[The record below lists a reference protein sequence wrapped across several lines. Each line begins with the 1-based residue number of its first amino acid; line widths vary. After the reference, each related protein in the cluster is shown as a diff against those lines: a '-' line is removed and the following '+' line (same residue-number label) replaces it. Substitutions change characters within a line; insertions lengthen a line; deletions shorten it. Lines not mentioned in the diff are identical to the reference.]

1 MGGTRMTAARYLG
14 LWLVFLL
21 APFTSEAQQVKL
33 RLTSQLPNAHHIG
46 ISLVQFRDEVERRTD
61 KTVTVEIFDNSRLYK
76 DNQVV
81 GAVSSGAIDM
91 GLVAAD
97 QFVDKVPGIAILQQP
112 FLFNFYALVK
122 AASDPD
128 REMRPLLDKAILDA
142 TGARVLLWLPFG
154 STVILSKQQPT
165 LNPSEISKQKVRVLG
180 KTHAA
185 FIEQCGGI
193 AAIIAAGDQ
202 LAAVQDGRVDMLMT
216 GVTGVPARQL
226 WKVTDTITR
235 TEHATFEMLV
245 IIQETVWQR
254 LSEGHRT
261 IVGEVAR
268 KVEQK
273 LRDEIAQIE
282 DNDYRFAREKGMKVF
297 ELTPDQV
304 AEWRACSAPVLEAF
318 MMNSGELAHQLMWAY
333 GKLRTDPCCSTG
345 PQGLFTRR

>member
-245 IIQETVWQR
+245 IVQETVWQR

-304 AEWRACSAPVLEAF
+304 AEWRACSAPVLEDF
-318 MMNSGELAHQLMWAY
+318 MMNSGELAHRLMGAY
-333 GKLRTDPCCSTG
+333 GKLRMDPCCSTG